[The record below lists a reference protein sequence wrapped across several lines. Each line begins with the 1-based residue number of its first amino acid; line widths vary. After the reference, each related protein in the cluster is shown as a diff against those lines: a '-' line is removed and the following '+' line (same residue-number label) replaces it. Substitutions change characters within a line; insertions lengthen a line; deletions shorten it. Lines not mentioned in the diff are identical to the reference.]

1 MESLWCT
8 DFLYAAGFKLLG
20 FYNIRRQAK
29 SKHQKQGYGAISEIS
44 DKGTEIQEKQN
55 IDILSSQCTQ
65 V

>member
-8 DFLYAAGFKLLG
+8 DFLSIAGFKLPG
-20 FYNIRRQAK
+20 FYIRRQAK

-55 IDILSSQCTQ
+55 VNILSSQCTQ
-65 V
+65 F